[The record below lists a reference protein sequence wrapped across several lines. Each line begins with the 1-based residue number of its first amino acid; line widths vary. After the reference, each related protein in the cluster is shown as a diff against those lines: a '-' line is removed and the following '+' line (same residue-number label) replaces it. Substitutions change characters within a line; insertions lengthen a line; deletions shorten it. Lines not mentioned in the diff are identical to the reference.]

1 MEVQHVAP
9 GRLGFEHWTL
19 RCIKCGLI
27 QDAQA
32 QADPMTSEA
41 VGWFNGELQYYSAGQ
56 NLRVVRLAGE
66 RDGVIERTRFG
77 VGKRRRLHLSSP
89 PQSF

>member
-1 MEVQHVAP
+1 MPDAQITDRLSPRHTLRPRCPQCRGRMEVQHVAP

-32 QADPMTSEA
+32 QADPMKSEA
-41 VGWFNGELQYYSAGQ
+41 VGWFNGEL
-56 NLRVVRLAGE
+56 R
-66 RDGVIERTRFG
+66 
-77 VGKRRRLHLSSP
+77 P
-89 PQSF
+89 PK

>member
-1 MEVQHVAP
+1 MPDAQITDRLSPRHTVRPRCPQCRGRMEVQHVAP

-32 QADPMTSEA
+32 QADPMKSEA
-41 VGWFNGELQYYSAGQ
+41 VGWFNGEL
-56 NLRVVRLAGE
+56 R
-66 RDGVIERTRFG
+66 
-77 VGKRRRLHLSSP
+77 P
-89 PQSF
+89 PK